1 MTSVWVKSIQLAG
14 FRNYEKESVAL
25 DPGLNLF
32 LGRNAQG
39 KTNLLEAV
47 YIASAG
53 RSYRASSDFELVRHG
68 GTFYRIVADVQRRP
82 APCQA
87 GGQLLPR
94 WQKACPAQQ
103 RGKNPRRRAFVF
115 LNVVMFTPT
124 TWPWSRASPSV
135 RRRFLDMEISQVSPV
150 YRQWTSTYAK
160 VVSQRNALLKQ
171 AKGAE

>member
-68 GTFYRIVADVQRRP
+68 GTFYRIVAESSAGLPPLSGWRSATPEMAESLSGSTARKES
-82 APCQA
+82 APPSFR
-87 GGQLLPR
+87 L
-94 WQKACPAQQ
+94 
-103 RGKNPRRRAFVF
+103 F
-115 LNVVMFTPT
+115 LM
-124 TWPWSRASPSV
+124 
-135 RRRFLDMEISQVSPV
+135 
-150 YRQWTSTYAK
+150 
-160 VVSQRNALLKQ
+160 
-171 AKGAE
+171 